1 MVDLLSSERTQMDED
16 REKLLAVNRCSMTV
30 HHLHP
35 TCRGLAR
42 WRCIHSPVAPAG
54 DPYGLDDVNHHL
66 EEKDKEEEEE
76 AEGAVRPEEEKHTK
90 GWDIS
95 I

>member
-1 MVDLLSSERTQMDED
+1 MDEN
-16 REKLLAVNRCSMTV
+16 RGELLALKKCPLTA
-30 HHLHP
+30 HLLHL

-54 DPYGLDDVNHHL
+54 DPYGLDDVNCHL

-76 AEGAVRPEEEKHTK
+76 AEGAVRPEEEKQK
-90 GWDIS
+90 RMR
-95 I
+95 